1 MLEIYDIF
9 NMQTNRQK
17 GLEIL
22 FVLLVDTFV
31 EDIVVSFG
39 KCYNGK
45 KRENVSQRY
54 WKQNQVLII
63 GR

>member
-22 FVLLVDTFV
+22 FVLVDTFV

-39 KCYNGK
+39 EC
-45 KRENVSQRY
+45 
-54 WKQNQVLII
+54 
-63 GR
+63 

>member
-45 KRENVSQRY
+45 KEKMFPRDTGSKTKY
-54 WKQNQVLII
+54 
-63 GR
+63 